1 VERRATLEMVRRH
14 LADEVIDGETYW
26 YSSSMRTVAPA
37 ARAAHLLPLY
47 DEYLIS
53 YTDRTAALDPA
64 LWRPIVARDP
74 FTSAVVLEGRVVAGW
89 KRTRSKD
96 VVTIALDL
104 PAPLKRNDMH
114 VVVEAAHRH
123 GRFLGLDVAL
133 DIERTPAAG

>member
-1 VERRATLEMVRRH
+1 MVRRH
-14 LADEVIDGETYW
+14 FADEMIDGKTYW
-26 YSSSMRTVAPA
+26 RSSSMRTVAPA

-53 YTDRTAALDPA
+53 YKDRTAALDLA

-74 FTSAVVLEGRVVAGW
+74 FTSAVALEGRVVGGW

-133 DIERTPAAG
+133 DIERTPVAG